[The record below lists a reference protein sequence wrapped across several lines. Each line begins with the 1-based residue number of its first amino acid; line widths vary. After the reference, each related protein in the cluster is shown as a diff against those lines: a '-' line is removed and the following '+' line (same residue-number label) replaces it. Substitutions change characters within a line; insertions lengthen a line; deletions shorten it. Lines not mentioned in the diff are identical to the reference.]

1 MNKKHNFF
9 KLLLLLFL
17 SWSTAAAFAVTPEQS
32 NNLLYRFPTIH
43 NNAIVFEAAGNLW
56 RVDRQGGMA
65 TRLTTDNGYD
75 MMPRFSPDGKTI
87 AFTGEYDGNVD
98 VYSIPAEG
106 GAVTRLTYHSDV
118 ARKVPTRWGP
128 NNMVVSWTPN
138 GKDIV
143 FISRRNTWNSWF
155 GQLFEV
161 NHLGGL
167 PQQLPLPKGGVL
179 SYSPDG
185 SKIAYNRIFR
195 NFRTWK
201 RYTGGLAQNIW
212 VYDLKTHNIQQVTKW
227 KGTDTYPMWYK
238 NTIYFASDRGVN
250 HRLNI
255 WAYNTGTKVF
265 RQITRFKATMWT
277 GLHWATMGLSFRMA
291 AHCTFW
297 ICLRKNY
304 IK

>member
-1 MNKKHNFF
+1 MKTKNS
-9 KLLLLLFL
+9 LSRLVLMLFL
-17 SWSTAAAFAVTPEQS
+17 SWSTIAVFAATPEQS

-87 AFTGEYDGNVD
+87 AFTGQYDGNVD

-118 ARKVPTRWGP
+118 VKKAPTRWGP

-138 GKDIV
+138 GKSIV
-143 FISRRNTWNSWF
+143 FLSRRNTWNSWF

-161 NHLGGL
+161 SHLGGL

-185 SKIAYNRIFR
+185 SKIA
-195 NFRTWK
+195 
-201 RYTGGLAQNIW
+201 
-212 VYDLKTHNIQQVTKW
+212 
-227 KGTDTYPMWYK
+227 
-238 NTIYFASDRGVN
+238 
-250 HRLNI
+250 
-255 WAYNTGTKVF
+255 
-265 RQITRFKATMWT
+265 
-277 GLHWATMGLSFRMA
+277 
-291 AHCTFW
+291 
-297 ICLRKNY
+297 
-304 IK
+304 